1 MKVTLIHPPVY
12 INKNGLTAL
21 RPSLPL
27 GLAYIAAVLRDDKHD
42 VTVVDALGEAP
53 EQMIPDGD
61 IWRLGLTPAE
71 IIERVPTD
79 ADVIG
84 VTSMWSYSWPLVREL
99 LQELRRAFPDKTLV
113 RALHGGPRALDGAGA
128 DRLPRAR

>member
-27 GLAYIAAVLRDDKHD
+27 GLAYIAAVLRDDKHEL
-42 VTVVDALGEAP
+42 TVIDALGEAP

-61 IWRLGLTPAE
+61 IWRLGLTPEE
-71 IIERVPTD
+71 IIARIP
-79 ADVIG
+79 ADTQAIG
-84 VTSMWSYSWPLVREL
+84 ITSMWSYSWPIVREL
-99 LQELRRAFPDKTLV
+99 LHALRAAFPQTTIV
-113 RALHGGPRALDGAGA
+113 CGGEHFTAVPELS
-128 DRLPRAR
+128 

>member
-42 VTVVDALGEAP
+42 VSVIDALGEAP
-53 EQMIPDGD
+53 EQMVQDGD
-61 IWRLGLTPAE
+61 IWRLGLTPEE
-71 IIERVPTD
+71 IIERLKWLESEGVDYVILSSRGKD
-79 ADVIG
+79 A
-84 VTSMWSYSWPLVREL
+84 
-99 LQELRRAFPDKTLV
+99 LRIFAEEVMPAFL
-113 RALHGGPRALDGAGA
+113 
-128 DRLPRAR
+128 